1 MDTKAAG
8 VLGVCLIIAALIV
21 SLVPRNPPAPAAA
34 EVGRYQFIRTTGVNC
49 FVLDTKTGR
58 LWQRFVES
66 SGGPTNWSENT
77 APWVEAPGK

>member
-1 MDTKAAG
+1 MDAKAAG

-21 SLVPRNPPAPAAA
+21 ALVPRNPPAP
-34 EVGRYQFIRTTGVNC
+34 EVGRYQFIRTNGVNC

-58 LWQRFVES
+58 LWQRYVES

-77 APWVEAPGK
+77 GPWVEAPGK